1 MTTCR
6 SRSRRPTF
14 DRDDNRERASLVT
27 RGAGDGGGKG
37 GNGGNGGTE
46 KRNSGEERIA
56 TRYRQK
62 AKATVSTGVIRLD
75 GENDA

>member
-14 DRDDNRERASLVT
+14 DRDDNRERASLVMRGT
-27 RGAGDGGGKG
+27 GGGSDEGGERGA
-37 GNGGNGGTE
+37 E
-46 KRNSGEERIA
+46 KRNRRERIA
-56 TRYRQK
+56 ARYRQT
-62 AKATVSTGVIRLD
+62 AKATVSTGVIPLV